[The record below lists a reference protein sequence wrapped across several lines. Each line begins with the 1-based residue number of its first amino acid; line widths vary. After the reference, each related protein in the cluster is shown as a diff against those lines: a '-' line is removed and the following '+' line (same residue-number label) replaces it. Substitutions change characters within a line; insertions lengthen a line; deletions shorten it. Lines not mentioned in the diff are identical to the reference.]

1 MKKNFVVLASSPF
14 LYGKFQVWTTKKDF
28 DSKYTMSFLM
38 DLINSIRYEQLNSFL
53 IKFFLWLIY
62 SIWKPNF
69 RYSSFITKLEL
80 ILIVNLYKKYVTWK
94 SSSLVS
100 ILKLKLF
107 NQDVRKQLIYIL
119 VKWQVFW
126 NAEINILQ
134 QNQSFSLSLK
144 YIEILHFVLFL
155 FIPILCISINH

>member
-14 LYGKFQVWTTKKDF
+14 LCIYGKFQVWTTKKDF

-80 ILIVNLYKKYVTWK
+80 ILIVNIYKKYVTWK

-100 ILKLKLF
+100 ILKLKRF
-107 NQDVRKQLIYIL
+107 NQDVRKQLIYNM
-119 VKWQVFW
+119 VKASYFFGMQKF
-126 NAEINILQ
+126 IFCSKI
-134 QNQSFSLSLK
+134 SHS
-144 YIEILHFVLFL
+144 LFL
-155 FIPILCISINH
+155 